1 MESTANYYS
10 FLSVKI
16 FAIAY
21 YSVLY
26 FIFGFFTS
34 ILLNRIMPALN
45 QKKKE
50 DTKETTKKDTKETK
64 QKEETKETTKKP
76 LKDEEERS
84 IFIIVIEIILNFAL
98 IGISFFLVRKIVK
111 NYIPFPFEGVFGF
124 QKDRLKE
131 IQGGIIIASIYMS
144 FQTKLVA
151 KLNYLK
157 QKLQI

>member
-10 FLSVKI
+10 FLSVKL
-16 FAIAY
+16 FAIAF

-26 FIFGFFTS
+26 FIFGFLTS
-34 ILLNRIMPALN
+34 ILLNRVMPALN
-45 QKKKE
+45 QKK
-50 DTKETTKKDTKETK
+50 TKKTVND
-64 QKEETKETTKKP
+64 
-76 LKDEEERS
+76 DDERS
-84 IFIIVIEIILNFAL
+84 IFIIVIEIIINFAL

>member
-1 MESTANYYS
+1 MESTVNYYS
-10 FLSVKI
+10 FLSVKL
-16 FAIAY
+16 FAITY
-21 YSVLY
+21 YSVIY
-26 FIFGFFTS
+26 FILGFFTS
-34 ILLNRIMPALN
+34 ILLNRVMPGLN

-50 DTKETTKKDTKETK
+50 DTKEKIKD
-64 QKEETKETTKKP
+64 
-76 LKDEEERS
+76 DEKS
-84 IFIIVIEIILNFAL
+84 IILIIIEIIINFAL

-131 IQGGIIIASIYMS
+131 IQGGIIIAAIYMS
-144 FQTKLVA
+144 FQTKLVS

>member
-10 FLSVKI
+10 FLSVKL
-16 FAIAY
+16 FAIAF

-26 FIFGFFTS
+26 FIFGFLTS
-34 ILLNRIMPALN
+34 ILLNRVMPALN
-45 QKKKE
+45 QKN
-50 DTKETTKKDTKETK
+50 TKKTVND
-64 QKEETKETTKKP
+64 
-76 LKDEEERS
+76 DDERS
-84 IFIIVIEIILNFAL
+84 IFIIVIEIIINFAL